1 MTYACPTP
9 TAVGAYRE
17 LLRGYG
23 TTPRGM
29 DHLAAQYYIVKEV
42 KELNELKE
50 LNEFNERTIRAAGRS
65 PDRGEEF

>member
-42 KELNELKE
+42 KELNE
-50 LNEFNERTIRAAGRS
+50 FNERAIRAEGRS
-65 PDRGEEF
+65 PDRGREGIRAT